1 MFCPADASWPV
12 QFAKNET
19 VASPK
24 QITILLAED
33 HAIVRQG
40 LCALLNA
47 DGHFKIVAE
56 AKTGREAVEMTAALK
71 PDVIL
76 MDIAMPVL
84 NGLEATRQILA
95 ANPAAKVIVLSA
107 HSDDEY
113 IKRMC
118 AAGVSGFLEKQT
130 SAEILTKA
138 ISEVAGGGIF
148 FSPSIAKRLHVNG
161 PRLTARETEVLQ
173 LVAEGA
179 ANKQVAAA
187 LCISIKTVEK
197 HRQHLM
203 DKLKIH
209 DTAGLTR
216 YAIAEGVV
224 ESGVR
229 PKLDFPT
236 QRGTPAHP
244 DQQHATGA
252 GSRVR
257 ARGSR
262 TARPHHPSALR
273 NPLPMLGA
281 GE

>member
-1 MFCPADASWPV
+1 M
-12 QFAKNET
+12 
-19 VASPK
+19 ASPK
-24 QITILLAED
+24 PITILLAED

-56 AKTGREAVEMTAALK
+56 ARTGREAVEMTTALK

-84 NGLEATRQILA
+84 NGLEATRQILT
-95 ANPAAKVIVLSA
+95 ANPAARIIVLSA

-118 AAGVSGFLEKQT
+118 AAGVCGFLEKQT

-138 ISEVAGGGIF
+138 IREVAAGGIF
-148 FSPSIAKRLHVNG
+148 FSPSIAKRLRDEQG
-161 PRLTARETEVLQ
+161 KPRGRDGTPKADATRLTAREAEVLQ
-173 LVAEGA
+173 LVAEGS
-179 ANKQVAAA
+179 ANKQIADT
-187 LCISIKTVEK
+187 LGISIKTVEK

-229 PKLDFPT
+229 PKL
-236 QRGTPAHP
+236 
-244 DQQHATGA
+244 
-252 GSRVR
+252 V
-257 ARGSR
+257 
-262 TARPHHPSALR
+262 
-273 NPLPMLGA
+273 
-281 GE
+281 